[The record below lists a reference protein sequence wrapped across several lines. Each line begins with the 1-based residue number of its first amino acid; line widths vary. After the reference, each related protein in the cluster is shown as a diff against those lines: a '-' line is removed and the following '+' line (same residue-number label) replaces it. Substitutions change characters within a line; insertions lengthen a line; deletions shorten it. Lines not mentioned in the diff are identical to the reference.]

1 MLTPDGA
8 LMRSW
13 SAWCAG
19 FEGWLSGWVS
29 GRYAFIGI
37 LVALKYHAGF
47 AECHS
52 GVLSQ
57 GELTP
62 ATLVQPQAFG

>member
-1 MLTPDGA
+1 MIYSGRRIDA
-8 LMRSW
+8 LVTRAMCW
-13 SAWCAG
+13 VP
-19 FEGWLSGWVS
+19 GWVVGVGS

-37 LVALKYHAGF
+37 LIAIKYHAGF

-57 GELTP
+57 GELAP
-62 ATLVQPQAFG
+62 ATLVRFRAFG